1 MERSKRAIIL
11 MVIFSTL
18 LMPTGCRKNKDNVN
32 HAQADFEI
40 TKAIREEFFKENISI
55 EVHVET
61 KDLTVSLTGAA
72 RSSEEKEKAVKIA
85 ESTKV
90 VIDGKEY
97 GVKNVDASKLEIKG
111 AVN

>member
-1 MERSKRAIIL
+1 MERYKRVIIL

-18 LMPTGCRKNKDNVN
+18 LIPTGCHKNKDNAN
-32 HAQADFEI
+32 QAQADFEI
-40 TKAIREEFFKENISI
+40 TKAIREEFFKENISV

-61 KDLTVSLTGAA
+61 KDLRVNLTGAA

-90 VIDGKEY
+90 VMEGKEY
-97 GVKNVDASKLEIKG
+97 GVKNVDASKLGIKG
-111 AVN
+111 Q

>member
-18 LMPTGCRKNKDNVN
+18 LIPTGCHKSKDNVN
-32 HAQADFEI
+32 QAQADFEI

-61 KDLTVSLTGAA
+61 RDLSVSLTGTV
-72 RSSEEKEKAVKIA
+72 RSGEEKEKAVKIA

-97 GVKNVDASKLEIKG
+97 GVKNVDASRLEIKG
-111 AVN
+111 Q

>member
-18 LMPTGCRKNKDNVN
+18 LIPTGCRKNKENVN

-40 TKAIREEFFKENISI
+40 TKAIREEFFKENISV

-61 KDLTVSLTGAA
+61 RDLMVSLTGTAG
-72 RSSEEKEKAVKIA
+72 SSEEKEKAVKIA

-90 VIDGKEY
+90 IVDGNKY
-97 GVKNVDASKLEIKG
+97 GVKNVDASKLKIKG
-111 AVN
+111 Q

>member
-18 LMPTGCRKNKDNVN
+18 LIPTGCRKNKENAN

-40 TKAIREEFFKENISI
+40 TKAIREEFFKENISV

-61 KDLTVSLTGAA
+61 RDLMVSLTGTAG
-72 RSSEEKEKAVKIA
+72 SSEEKEKAVKIA

-90 VIDGKEY
+90 MVDGKEY
-97 GVKNVDASKLEIKG
+97 GVKNVDASKLKIKG
-111 AVN
+111 Q